1 MDEMKA
7 VIIQIQER
15 LGALAATCAAC
26 KRLQLRTSAI
36 RRKKIRS
43 LFVWLCLLCLCIGTA
58 AVSTFAD
65 DTADPNR
72 NAVPKYI
79 HLPVTEPD
87 TTTSSGVKT
96 TWSCV
101 WFGSYPSEE
110 VVDSSWAAVDDYA
123 LADGDVI
130 RDDKLYKSLTEADW
144 KKDDTV
150 TLDGVSY
157 LRVKSE
163 KSNEQESSR
172 EQHYHW
178 DNDHPWHFFRISPM
192 RWRVLDFSKGKMLLL
207 SDRMPDSMPFHDA
220 DEDVTWEDSTL
231 RSWLNGYNAKAN
243 LQGVDYTGKGF
254 IDQAFLPEERKA
266 ILTTHCDNLANKDYD
281 TYSGGDT
288 GDFLFLLSNAEVFE
302 GPDAGKYGFFPGRD
316 YDDPA
321 KRFTSTVYAKSRG
334 AWWSPVEEYAGN
346 SFWFMRTSGYTPRSI
361 TYICDFGFVYSKGT
375 LVTCSDAGVLPA
387 MWIDPGKAKLSDAG
401 ETRSTDIMHQ
411 KDKADTGT
419 LKKEINNPVIVKEES
434 APGGEYTIWNAVM
447 FGHYPQTEIEKTS
460 SENDLFRKL
469 EKAAKKGEE
478 SVTLDGVQ
486 YKRLDGR
493 WFRFDP
499 IVWRVLEVTDQTA
512 LLMADRGLDCMPYHS
527 EYEDVFWEDSG
538 VRGWL
543 NGTPPKK
550 AGGAEG
556 SVAEGSVTEGSV
568 TEGFVAEES
577 VYGTPSFLETAFTEE
592 ERAAIVRSVVPNS
605 NNHYF
610 GTGCGSGTRDRVFL
624 LSEEETFSSEKAE
637 KYGFRPSDAVGDT
650 GRRILPT
657 SYATARGAWQS
668 DKEETSGIGFWLLRT
683 NGYTEDNV
691 VYVGEKG
698 YLYNRG
704 IPVTC
709 ADACIVPAIRVE
721 LDRELLTVTD
731 DIKGY

>member
-43 LFVWLCLLCLCIGTA
+43 LFVWLCLFCLCIGTA
-58 AVSTFAD
+58 AISAFAD
-65 DTADPNR
+65 DTADSDR

-110 VVDSSWAAVDDYA
+110 VVDSSWVAVDDYA

-281 TYSGGDT
+281 TYSGEDT
-288 GDFLFLLSNAEVFE
+288 EDFLFLLSNAEVFE

-411 KDKADTGT
+411 KDA
-419 LKKEINNPVIVKEES
+419 S
-434 APGGEYTIWNAVM
+434 
-447 FGHYPQTEIEKTS
+447 
-460 SENDLFRKL
+460 
-469 EKAAKKGEE
+469 KGEE
-478 SVTLDGVQ
+478 IVTLDDMR
-486 YKRLDGR
+486 YRRLNGR

-512 LLMADRGLDCMPYHS
+512 LLMADCGLDCMPYHS

-543 NGTPPKK
+543 NGTAPKK
-550 AGGAEG
+550 AGDAEGSVAEG

-568 TEGFVAEES
+568 TEGSVTEGSVAEES